1 MKSIELYDGCPG
13 GHGSSQGLKCPA
25 CTTTIPFATKTI
37 ADAELLTYQ
46 RMKLTDLHGVQNLE
60 RKTLELQAENER
72 LKRISSLHMRRCL
85 MLEDICYK
93 NGLHVPGGLVVHH
106 EQ

>member
-1 MKSIELYDGCPG
+1 
-13 GHGSSQGLKCPA
+13 
-25 CTTTIPFATKTI
+25 
-37 ADAELLTYQ
+37 
-46 RMKLTDLHGVQNLE
+46 MKLTDLHGVQNLE